1 IKEKLL
7 TYLDTVLGIEEQIS
21 GRAFDDD
28 VIEKVIEDRVA
39 RILNTNEIRVL
50 PETLFAGL
58 PNSVLS
64 YRVDRGFDLEIPQNK
79 ARRDKKKNKLF
90 LPLLLLMKFKLKII
104 MPMLM
109 SLIGLKVLIS
119 SKIAI
124 KLVLGFLIHNLTM
137 MPKPHPP
144 AAEDGVPSS
153 TVSSYDPSSGE
164 PMNGSP
170 NARSVAYY
178 MAYSVYQPSSSCTT
192 YSNSS

>member
-1 IKEKLL
+1 
-7 TYLDTVLGIEEQIS
+7 
-21 GRAFDDD
+21 
-28 VIEKVIEDRVA
+28 
-39 RILNTNEIRVL
+39 
-50 PETLFAGL
+50 
-58 PNSVLS
+58 
-64 YRVDRGFDLEIPQNK
+64 
-79 ARRDKKKNKLF
+79 
-90 LPLLLLMKFKLKII
+90 

-124 KLVLGFLIHNLTM
+124 KLVLGFLIYKLTM
-137 MPKPHPP
+137 MPKPYPP
-144 AAEDGVPSS
+144 AAEGGVPSS

-178 MAYSVYQPSSSCTT
+178 MAYSAYQPSGSCTT

>member
-1 IKEKLL
+1 MSICVEI
-7 TYLDTVLGIEEQIS
+7 LGIEEQIS

-39 RILNTNEIRVL
+39 RILNTNEIR
-50 PETLFAGL
+50 
-58 PNSVLS
+58 
-64 YRVDRGFDLEIPQNK
+64 
-79 ARRDKKKNKLF
+79 
-90 LPLLLLMKFKLKII
+90 II